1 MPSSIIPCLRY
12 RDASAAI
19 DWLCRVIGFEK
30 KMVVPG
36 EAGAIM
42 HAELK
47 LGDGMIML
55 GSVAKPETEYSKVMT
70 QPDEIGGKQTQTIY
84 VVVAD
89 ADAVYAR
96 AQAAGATIVLP
107 LTDQSYGGR
116 DFTFRD
122 PEGHVWSVGTYDP
135 WNM

>member
-1 MPSSIIPCLRY
+1 MRLQFARRALIYSRSAVAYPHSSFSTHRSFIPPMPSSIIPCLRY

-55 GSVAKPETEYSKVMT
+55 GSGAKPETEYSKVM
-70 QPDEIGGKQTQTIY
+70 PPPAEIGGKQTQPIY

-89 ADAVYAR
+89 A
-96 AQAAGATIVLP
+96 
-107 LTDQSYGGR
+107 
-116 DFTFRD
+116 
-122 PEGHVWSVGTYDP
+122 
-135 WNM
+135 